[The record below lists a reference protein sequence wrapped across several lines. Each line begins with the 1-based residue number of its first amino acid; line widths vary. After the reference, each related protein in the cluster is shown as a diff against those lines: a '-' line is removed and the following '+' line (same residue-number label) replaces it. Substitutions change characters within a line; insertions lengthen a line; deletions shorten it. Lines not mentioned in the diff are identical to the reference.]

1 MTDGSTTISDLTRK
15 LHDGGVSRRQ
25 FIRGALALGVSAPA
39 IAGLLAQSAAA
50 APGTSSR
57 RAGTRFQLDATT
69 LVIADNLKDDWI
81 TLDPGWYYEI
91 NPGAA
96 MNLTVEPLYLLPD
109 STKPDEFTP
118 LLAAD
123 LPEVSADGL
132 EVTIKLREG
141 VTFHSGNPFTADDVI
156 FSWNRLKNIKYQG
169 SFLAIDYWS
178 AVEAV
183 DPATITITLNSPNV
197 AIVPI
202 LASMPLAITDSV
214 LLKDNGGSDAAD
226 ADANDTARDWINE
239 GNAVGTGPF
248 KLTAWDIEGEVILE
262 KNEAYWGDAPQLD
275 RIIWRNIAD
284 VNSQLQAVQGGEAD
298 IAFALDPDAAA
309 SVTDDANLQLLTGP
323 TLAHEYLALNTTE
336 AKGGPLAKKEL
347 RQAIGYAI
355 DYEGIVSNLLA
366 GAGLKP
372 ATVAPEPLLGT
383 EAVRERGYTQDLTK
397 AQELFGASGLGATE
411 LTLTYNAGDQGEGG
425 VDLETLAAKLQA
437 DIQQIDGVTVT
448 LEPMDGATR
457 LEEYR
462 AGNLQFTM
470 SGWTPDFPDI
480 HSYAEPFGRTDT
492 AAAKRVGY
500 SNPQVDEWL
509 DQGIAEADPAAREAL
524 YVNVLTALIEDA
536 PFLVLYQPTDQ
547 KAATKAVQGVQTHS
561 IYMLQLRNAS
571 KSA

>member
-1 MTDGSTTISDLTRK
+1 
-15 LHDGGVSRRQ
+15 
-25 FIRGALALGVSAPA
+25 
-39 IAGLLAQSAAA
+39 
-50 APGTSSR
+50 
-57 RAGTRFQLDATT
+57 
-69 LVIADNLKDDWI
+69 
-81 TLDPGWYYEI
+81 
-91 NPGAA
+91 
-96 MNLTVEPLYLLPD
+96 
-109 STKPDEFTP
+109 
-118 LLAAD
+118 
-123 LPEVSADGL
+123 
-132 EVTIKLREG
+132 
-141 VTFHSGNPFTADDVI
+141 
-156 FSWNRLKNIKYQG
+156 
-169 SFLAIDYWS
+169 
-178 AVEAV
+178 
-183 DPATITITLNSPNV
+183 
-197 AIVPI
+197 
-202 LASMPLAITDSV
+202 MPLAITDSV
-214 LLKDNGGSDAAD
+214 LLKEHGGSDAAD
-226 ADANDTARDWINE
+226 SDATDTSRDWINE

-248 KLTAWDIEGEVILE
+248 KLSAWDIEGEVILE

-284 VNSQLQAVQGGEAD
+284 VSSQLQAVQGGEAD
-298 IAFALDPDAAA
+298 IAYALDPDATA
-309 SVTDDANLQLLTGP
+309 SVTSDVNLQLLTGP
-323 TLAHEYLALNTTE
+323 TLAHQYLALNTVE

-355 DYEGIVSNLLA
+355 DYEGIINNLLA

-383 EAVRERGYTQDLTK
+383 EAVRGIGYTQDLPK
-397 AQELFGASGLGATE
+397 AQELFGASGLDTAE

-425 VDLETLAAKLQA
+425 VDLETLAAKLQS

-462 AGNLQFTM
+462 AGNLQFTI

-509 DQGIAEADPAAREAL
+509 DQGIAEADPTAREAL